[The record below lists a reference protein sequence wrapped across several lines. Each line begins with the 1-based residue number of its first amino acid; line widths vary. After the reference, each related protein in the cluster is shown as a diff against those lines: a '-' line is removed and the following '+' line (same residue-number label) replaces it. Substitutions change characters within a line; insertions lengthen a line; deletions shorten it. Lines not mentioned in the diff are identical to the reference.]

1 MAKKTVNVE
10 RIGQH
15 SGHPITSAPVPVA
28 ESLRK
33 KNIPYYVHDNGTII
47 QSTVDKDGVNKQVFM
62 KSNQAP
68 SFGMI
73 VNGQDST
80 AVKYNPELDYTTR
93 KYKPGTQEFKE
104 IAEKTT
110 IYGVPLATYDEAVA
124 NLAEVKNQTQHLQP
138 GGEIVKAWK
147 GRKLFGQM
155 SNEDVQAIR
164 SGTYRKSYTDEFGNK
179 IEVKPVVWKN
189 GSIGNGLV
197 YQAVTPQNDT
207 LYNTVG
213 FDLEPSDTPG
223 YQTVVPWGGTYTHD
237 YDDNSNNWE
246 RSETEL
252 VKRLSVPDI
261 RQQYGP
267 VGNEPPMEVMQEG
280 GEMPSNAGMSFLE
293 NLPYGRHN
301 VDKHNKLVEMGKRF
315 GNMIPGSTKPVPLPN
330 KHQPDV
336 PPVKMPMQKQD
347 SSDIKP
353 IPMPIHSGQSNDQM
367 PIHENNKF
375 VIPQKMYQEGGEI
388 SSNDQQQ
395 QLFVAI
401 ITDMAKTLGVE
412 PSQELAE
419 AVLTAFENNDDSQGL
434 LTLFTQTKNKF
445 MNETGL
451 FREGGKMSAFIEKF
465 KCGGKSPKKKTS
477 KKQEGGEVEGAAGY
491 ITTPVNDRRA
501 RREWRR
507 NNDATRAEARAR
519 QNELT
524 DNLMGMGGISRKQ
537 ARNSAAAMMM
547 DPQRFMGESNRSYDL
562 GAGPAASVNV
572 EAPQMGTPGSLEHNY
587 DNFDFNTAFGRA
599 RRTGEDTFTWRGKEY
614 TTELAQPQTST
625 PDIASQ
631 SAGGVYPEY
640 YRNNLQNAGAEW
652 EWGKRFRQRRA
663 ERQAAKQA
671 ARQGRM

>member
-1 MAKKTVNVE
+1 MGNKKINVT
-10 RIGQH
+10 GKSY
-15 SGHPITSAPVPVA
+15 SGNPITDEVVPV
-28 ESLRK
+28 SHQWILGKFPRK
-33 KNIPYYVHDNGTII
+33 QYNNGTIVT
-47 QSTVDKDGVNKQVFM
+47 STVKSDGTNTQTFM
-62 KSNQAP
+62 DSLGNP
-68 SFGMI
+68 SYELI
-73 VNGQDST
+73 INGSDSL
-80 AVKYNPELDYTTR
+80 ARDYHAGR
-93 KYKPGTQEFKE
+93 LFNAYKNFKPGTVGFER
-104 IAEKTT
+104 IAEDSKQ
-110 IYGVPLATYDEAVA
+110 YNVPLATPEEAAA
-124 NLAEVKNQTQHLQP
+124 NLKEVKRQFNNLQQ
-138 GGEIVKAWK
+138 GGEI
-147 GRKLFGQM
+147 
-155 SNEDVQAIR
+155 
-164 SGTYRKSYTDEFGNK
+164 
-179 IEVKPVVWKN
+179 P
-189 GSIGNGLV
+189 
-197 YQAVTPQNDT
+197 
-207 LYNTVG
+207 
-213 FDLEPSDTPG
+213 
-223 YQTVVPWGGTYTHD
+223 
-237 YDDNSNNWE
+237 
-246 RSETEL
+246 
-252 VKRLSVPDI
+252 
-261 RQQYGP
+261 
-267 VGNEPPMEVMQEG
+267 
-280 GEMPSNAGMSFLE
+280 
-293 NLPYGRHN
+293 
-301 VDKHNKLVEMGKRF
+301 
-315 GNMIPGSTKPVPLPN
+315 
-330 KHQPDV
+330 
-336 PPVKMPMQKQD
+336 
-347 SSDIKP
+347 
-353 IPMPIHSGQSNDQM
+353 
-367 PIHENNKF
+367 
-375 VIPQKMYQEGGEI
+375 
-388 SSNDQQQ
+388 SNDQQQ

-477 KKQEGGEVEGAAGY
+477 KKQEGGEVEDAAGY

-599 RRTGEDTFTWRGKEY
+599 RRTGEDTFMWRGKEY
-614 TTELAQPQTST
+614 TTELAQPQTPT

-663 ERQAAKQA
+663 ERQAA
-671 ARQGRM
+671 RQGRM

>member
-1 MAKKTVNVE
+1 MAKKTINVE

-15 SGHPITSAPVPVA
+15 SGHPITSEPVPVA

-33 KNIPYYVHDNGTII
+33 KNVPYYIHENGTII
-47 QSTVDKDGVNKQVFM
+47 QSTVDKDGVNNQVFM

-80 AVKYNPELDYTTR
+80 AVKYNPELDYAIR
-93 KYKPGTQEFKE
+93 KYKPGTPEFKE
-104 IAEKTT
+104 IAKKTT

-124 NLAEVKNQTQHLQP
+124 NLTEVKNQAQHLQP
-138 GGEIVKAWK
+138 GGEIP
-147 GRKLFGQM
+147 
-155 SNEDVQAIR
+155 
-164 SGTYRKSYTDEFGNK
+164 T
-179 IEVKPVVWKN
+179 
-189 GSIGNGLV
+189 
-197 YQAVTPQNDT
+197 
-207 LYNTVG
+207 NT
-213 FDLEPSDTPG
+213 ST
-223 YQTVVPWGGTYTHD
+223 
-237 YDDNSNNWE
+237 
-246 RSETEL
+246 
-252 VKRLSVPDI
+252 
-261 RQQYGP
+261 
-267 VGNEPPMEVMQEG
+267 
-280 GEMPSNAGMSFLE
+280 SFLE

-301 VDKHNKLVEMGKRF
+301 VDEHDKLVEMGKRF

-336 PPVKMPMQKQD
+336 PPVKMPMHKQD
-347 SSDIKP
+347 TSNIKP
-353 IPMPIHSGQSNDQM
+353 VPMPTYPGQSNDQM
-367 PIHENNKF
+367 PIHEYNKF
-375 VIPQKMYQEGGEI
+375 VIPQEMYQEGGNLP
-388 SSNDQQQ
+388 SDDQQ

-419 AVLTAFENNDDSQGL
+419 AVITAFENNDDSQGL
-434 LTLFTQTKNKF
+434 ITLFTQTKNKF

-451 FREGGKMSAFIEKF
+451 FREGGKMSAFVEKF

-524 DNLMGMGGISRKQ
+524 DNLMGMGGISRRQ

-547 DPQRFMGESNRSYDL
+547 NPQRFMGESNRSYDL
-562 GAGPAASVNV
+562 GASPAASVNV
-572 EAPQMGTPGSLEHNY
+572 EAPQMGTPGSLERNY

-599 RRTGEDTFTWRGKEY
+599 R
-614 TTELAQPQTST
+614 
-625 PDIASQ
+625 
-631 SAGGVYPEY
+631 GV
-640 YRNNLQNAGAEW
+640 
-652 EWGKRFRQRRA
+652 
-663 ERQAAKQA
+663 
-671 ARQGRM
+671 

>member
-73 VNGQDST
+73 INGQDST
-80 AVKYNPELDYTTR
+80 AVKYNSELDYTTR
-93 KYKPGTQEFKE
+93 KYKPGTPEFKE
-104 IAEKTT
+104 IAKKTT
-110 IYGVPLATYDEAVA
+110 IYGVPLATYDEASA
-124 NLAEVKNQTQHLQP
+124 NLAEVKEQTQHLQP
-138 GGEIVKAWK
+138 GGEI
-147 GRKLFGQM
+147 
-155 SNEDVQAIR
+155 
-164 SGTYRKSYTDEFGNK
+164 
-179 IEVKPVVWKN
+179 P
-189 GSIGNGLV
+189 
-197 YQAVTPQNDT
+197 
-207 LYNTVG
+207 
-213 FDLEPSDTPG
+213 
-223 YQTVVPWGGTYTHD
+223 
-237 YDDNSNNWE
+237 
-246 RSETEL
+246 
-252 VKRLSVPDI
+252 
-261 RQQYGP
+261 
-267 VGNEPPMEVMQEG
+267 
-280 GEMPSNAGMSFLE
+280 
-293 NLPYGRHN
+293 
-301 VDKHNKLVEMGKRF
+301 
-315 GNMIPGSTKPVPLPN
+315 
-330 KHQPDV
+330 
-336 PPVKMPMQKQD
+336 
-347 SSDIKP
+347 
-353 IPMPIHSGQSNDQM
+353 
-367 PIHENNKF
+367 
-375 VIPQKMYQEGGEI
+375 
-388 SSNDQQQ
+388 SNDQQQ

-412 PSQELAE
+412 PSQEFAE

-614 TTELAQPQTST
+614 TTELAPEPAVQTR
-625 PDIASQ
+625 PDLTAPSVN
-631 SAGGVYPEY
+631 GGVYPDY
-640 YRNNLQNAGAEW
+640 YYNNLAAAGAQWREKW
-652 EWGKRFRQRRA
+652 NAKR
-663 ERQAAKQA
+663 A
-671 ARQGRM
+671 ARKEREAALRAKAAEMNDNYNPVSLTEAAMKVTPSRRS